1 MHPKIQI
8 KEKLMD
14 KVTLYK
20 TPTCPRCK
28 VLMIK
33 LDKAGI
39 QYDVVDDM
47 STMAERGIKQAP
59 ILEVNGELLD
69 LTAAN
74 NWINGQNKE

>member
-1 MHPKIQI
+1 
-8 KEKLMD
+8 MD

-39 QYDVVDDM
+39 QYDVVEDM

>member
-1 MHPKIQI
+1 
-8 KEKLMD
+8 MD

>member
-1 MHPKIQI
+1 
-8 KEKLMD
+8 MD

-39 QYDVVDDM
+39 QYDIVDDM

>member
-1 MHPKIQI
+1 
-8 KEKLMD
+8 MD

-39 QYDVVDDM
+39 HYDVVDDM

>member
-1 MHPKIQI
+1 
-8 KEKLMD
+8 MD

-28 VLMIK
+28 VLMVK

-39 QYDVVDDM
+39 EYEKCEDM
-47 STMAERGIKQAP
+47 TAMAERGIKQAP

-69 LTAAN
+69 LVAAN
-74 NWINGQNKE
+74 NWINLQTRKEN